1 MASAVR
7 RLGSLSMARGC
18 ARIDAGPDT
27 AKIGSADRVQVHH
40 ARLIA
45 VIGVRKTYPHGLGQQ
60 ATLQACP
67 DMNEAA
73 NQGGLRDDRCAGRSE
88 RCRTILQ
95 HRKLAAF
102 TSDLYKSRD
111 TYGNFLRLVRP
122 TRPC

>member
-45 VIGVRKTYPHGLGQQ
+45 VIGVRKTYPHGLGQERKQ
-60 ATLQACP
+60 IKLVSLTLFP
-67 DMNEAA
+67 R
-73 NQGGLRDDRCAGRSE
+73 RD
-88 RCRTILQ
+88 
-95 HRKLAAF
+95 
-102 TSDLYKSRD
+102 SR
-111 TYGNFLRLVRP
+111 R
-122 TRPC
+122 

>member
-45 VIGVRKTYPHGLGQQ
+45 VIGVRKTYPHGLGQ
-60 ATLQACP
+60 
-67 DMNEAA
+67 
-73 NQGGLRDDRCAGRSE
+73 
-88 RCRTILQ
+88 
-95 HRKLAAF
+95 H
-102 TSDLYKSRD
+102 SDFEPRYSRVCSSPNS
-111 TYGNFLRLVRP
+111 GPRLCSCSVM
-122 TRPC
+122 

>member
-45 VIGVRKTYPHGLGQQ
+45 VIGVRKTYPHGLD
-60 ATLQACP
+60 P
-67 DMNEAA
+67 
-73 NQGGLRDDRCAGRSE
+73 E
-88 RCRTILQ
+88 RTPRRIRGTGVTEY
-95 HRKLAAF
+95 LAPSARF
-102 TSDLYKSRD
+102 S
-111 TYGNFLRLVRP
+111 P
-122 TRPC
+122 P